1 MKKLNLFAGI
11 ACVVA
16 FLVAGLL
23 VALGKFPVVSE
34 EGHDQLNQLSLLW
47 ILGVT
52 VLNFFVYS
60 GSFSPVLDRFYNVSR
75 VLATVAGLLAVLTYF
90 LEYSLEFEARSLFQ
104 SSIILAVLT
113 LAFYFMVRHFDDD
126 IA

>member
-1 MKKLNLFAGI
+1 MKKMNLFAGI

-52 VLNFFVYS
+52 GLNFFVYS

>member
-1 MKKLNLFAGI
+1 MTKLNLFAGI

-52 VLNFFVYS
+52 GLNFFDYS

-104 SSIILAVLT
+104 SSFILAVLT

>member
-52 VLNFFVYS
+52 GLDFFVYS

>member
-52 VLNFFVYS
+52 GLNFFVYS

-90 LEYSLEFEARSLFQ
+90 LEYSLEFETRSLFQ

>member
-52 VLNFFVYS
+52 GLNFFVYS

>member
-60 GSFSPVLDRFYNVSR
+60 S
-75 VLATVAGLLAVLTYF
+75 
-90 LEYSLEFEARSLFQ
+90 
-104 SSIILAVLT
+104 
-113 LAFYFMVRHFDDD
+113 
-126 IA
+126 